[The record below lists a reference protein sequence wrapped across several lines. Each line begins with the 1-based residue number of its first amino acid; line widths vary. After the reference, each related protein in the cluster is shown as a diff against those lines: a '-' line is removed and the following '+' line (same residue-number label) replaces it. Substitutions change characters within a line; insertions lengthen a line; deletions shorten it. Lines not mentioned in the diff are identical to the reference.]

1 MRPILKG
8 FDRKIFIDWAWK
20 QYNSKFIYLLEPL
33 NNWGNVSVIV
43 ILTEQLSSFYDS
55 KSFNTEECVSSV
67 PAWANFLHLERRK
80 VYCLITRLIRMK
92 KLRKLDRNACDDVRK
107 IRQRYGVKIRER
119 HTVHRQHGY
128 KYEIFG
134 GFSYQYVLY

>member
-8 FDRKIFIDWAWK
+8 FDKKISIDSTWK
-20 QYNSKFIYLLEPL
+20 QYNSKFTYLLEPL

-43 ILTEQLSSFYDS
+43 ILMETLSSIYNF

-80 VYCLITRLIRMK
+80 VYNCVNFLRPAWSPKCLCK
-92 KLRKLDRNACDDVRK
+92 
-107 IRQRYGVKIRER
+107 
-119 HTVHRQHGY
+119 VHWQAY
-128 KYEIFG
+128 SILKWDMY
-134 GFSYQYVLY
+134 